1 MISDREG
8 QSMEYFF
15 ILIGILVVVNFYL
28 LFKRTK
34 RSRFTKKNAQAER
47 MANIKRRDDLIRK
60 LDLEQKDAARRV
72 ELRNKTFEMYEQ
84 VRQNAA
90 AAEAAKEK

>member
-1 MISDREG
+1 
-8 QSMEYFF
+8 MEYFF

-60 LDLEQKDAARRV
+60 LDLEQKDAAKRV

-90 AAEAAKEK
+90 AVENAEEKQ